1 MIQLRN
7 IIRKTR
13 SYFFFSKSGT
23 ATSDKDIRHQ
33 TRTQCPASIK
43 AKKKD
48 QWQHLFFPDKD
59 PKHCDA
65 VKLSVLY
72 QRGKKDQWPHS
83 PVNHAL
89 LSFMNSFHKCSV
101 DIIFLLPKKSQWFFS
116 TTFVLNSSSVWVLH
130 IDNEADEFTI
140 WFMNSY
146 HIYSIDIIK

>member
-13 SYFFFSKSGT
+13 SYFFFKVWDSHIGQGHQ
-23 ATSDKDIRHQ
+23 TSDKDPMPCLYQ
-33 TRTQCPASIK
+33 S
-43 AKKKD
+43 KKKD

-116 TTFVLNSSSVWVLH
+116 TTFVLNSSSFWVLH
-130 IDNEADEFTI
+130 IDNKADEFTI

-146 HIYSIDIIK
+146 HIYSIDIK